1 MTEEP
6 TNILRAAQQNVEQLL
21 NNVEEGELNEEDE
34 TTTERALRAARNHHE
49 SAVEQERRSK
59 TITQTAAATVA
70 ILESLVEHGGEQ
82 PATEP
87 EGEPVKDDEPAVVE
101 GVSDE

>member
-1 MTEEP
+1 MTED
-6 TNILRAAQQNVEQLL
+6 TNILRAAQETVDQLL
-21 NNVEEGELNEEDE
+21 NDVEEGGLLDEDE
-34 TTTERALRAARNHHE
+34 TPPERALQAAREHHE
-49 SAVEQERRSK
+49 SAVEKERRSRQIAQK
-59 TITQTAAATVA
+59 AAATVA

-87 EGEPVKDDEPAVVE
+87 EPVEDDEPAVVE